1 MPRVSLGRLVR
12 RRGRDLE
19 VVLMR
24 RNFVSGI
31 LKAEE
36 VGYWGLEERE

>member
-1 MPRVSLGRLVR
+1 MPRVSLGRLV